1 MLFKYHGI
9 AWRTLLRGKVRALS
23 ATIPCHL
30 AAVNEY
36 DGGGDEGG
44 GERGDRREGSL
55 AEETRSRKTVSRWRK
70 QGTRG
75 PGLHNAQPPHRRPA
89 KPRLATRLWKI

>member
-1 MLFKYHGI
+1 MLFKYYSA

-36 DGGGDEGG
+36 DGKG
-44 GERGDRREGSL
+44 GDRREEPTL
-55 AEETRSRKTVSRWRK
+55 AEETRSKKTVLRWRK
-70 QGTRG
+70 QGTG
-75 PGLHNAQPPHRRPA
+75 SAS
-89 KPRLATRLWKI
+89 